1 MTKTWMIHT
10 DSLKVN
16 VQNRLN
22 DSIRIWLHDGPHPN
36 KQTPAWI
43 YIDAWLTTCWHPS
56 SEICPARKKTPESQ
70 VCILYSGQTLCTEVQ
85 SIRAVFTTL
94 HTSYEIFYTYISRR
108 LLLLLEADDKL
119 CYSPCLSSAI
129 FYLLACSTPFSSL
142 LNSHTVHRL
151 TTITAARTL
160 PNNSEVE
167 THLEC
172 IILL

>member
-1 MTKTWMIHT
+1 M
-10 DSLKVN
+10 L
-16 VQNRLN
+16 
-22 DSIRIWLHDGPHPN
+22 
-36 KQTPAWI
+36 TPQFR
-43 YIDAWLTTCWHPS
+43 DLPS
-56 SEICPARKKTPESQ
+56 QKENPRVTSVHFVFKPDIVYR
-70 VCILYSGQTLCTEVQ
+70 EVQ
-85 SIRAVFTTL
+85 SIGAVFTTL

-108 LLLLLEADDKL
+108 LLLLLEADDHL

-151 TTITAARTL
+151 TTIKAARTL
-160 PNNSEVE
+160 LNNSKVE